1 MLDPGWRQFGSGMEK
16 SPIRDPG
23 SGINIPDPQHWIT
36 GTADHGIW
44 SRFPIHRGVR
54 KIMGSGIRAGKSLK
68 NWYRYRYP
76 EYGTVINGKTE
87 SKNNPTW
94 KESSTPQKQ
103 PAAKV
108 AVSADSLHQR
118 NTKVT
123 IQISVSLSWFRSLS

>member
-1 MLDPGWRQFGSGMEK
+1 METVRIRDGKK
-16 SPIRDPG
+16 SDPG
-23 SGINIPDPQHWIT
+23 SGLNIPDAQNWIT

-54 KIMGSGIRAGKSLK
+54 KIMGSGDPCRQKSQKLVPVG
-68 NWYRYRYP
+68 YP